1 MRRVGSGARAPAGVS
16 GAAPPTG
23 VQGQRPWFAL
33 GFAFALHC
41 PPRISAFP
49 GGALLLALVRPFR
62 GLRYDPERL
71 GAIDRVLAPPY
82 DVISEAERQ
91 RLVAKSEHNIVRL
104 TLGDQP
110 VGTPPDE
117 RDYGAAACLLAEWEA
132 QGLLRYDDQPAAYV
146 YEQTYHA
153 PPPNNELI
161 RRRGLIMAVRLE
173 PLGEGTIFPHE
184 GTLAEPKEDRLRLFR
199 ATEFSF
205 SQIFGLYNDP
215 SKRIEQSVRG
225 AMADPLWSFEDEH
238 GIGQAL
244 WRVDDPAALAEVQ
257 DALRDLS
264 IVIADG
270 HHRYE
275 TSMAYRNLMRERH
288 PDVSPAPWDYLLM
301 FLCNVADKTLTIVP
315 AHRMLR
321 RLPADLLDEFEV
333 RAGELFDIDHVA
345 VPSDPAGRRAAVDEL
360 LELMARH
367 NDGHTFGAFW
377 GRGHAVALRLRE
389 KSKALE
395 QYAADLSA
403 VQGDLDVALLHAV
416 LIRGVLGELED
427 LAKMSGRGN
436 VYFERD
442 PYQCFDDVVE
452 GSAAMALLVN
462 PTRVEDVLR
471 IAEAGER
478 MPQKGTYFWPKPL
491 DGMVLHNMRPDS
503 PSVSD

>member
-1 MRRVGSGARAPAGVS
+1 M
-16 GAAPPTG
+16 
-23 VQGQRPWFAL
+23 
-33 GFAFALHC
+33 
-41 PPRISAFP
+41 
-49 GGALLLALVRPFR
+49 ALVRPFR
-62 GLRYDPERL
+62 GLRYYLDRL
-71 GAIDRVLAPPY
+71 GAIDSALAPPY
-82 DVISEAERQ
+82 DVISEDERQ
-91 RLVAKSEHNIVRL
+91 RLIAGSTHNIVRL

-117 RDYGAAACLLAEWEA
+117 RDYGAAACLLADWEA
-132 QGLLRYDDQPAAYV
+132 QGLLRYDDRPAAYV
-146 YEQTYHA
+146 YEQTYQG
-153 PPPNNELI
+153 PPPHNELI
-161 RRRGLIMAVRLE
+161 RRRGLILAVRLE

-215 SKRIEQSVRG
+215 SKRIEQSVRA
-225 AMADPLWSFEDEH
+225 AMGEPLWRFEDEH

-244 WRVDDPAALAEVQ
+244 WRVDDPAALADVQ
-257 DALRDLS
+257 AALADLP

-275 TSMAYRNLMRERH
+275 TSMAYRNLLRERH
-288 PDVSPAPWDYLLM
+288 PNVDPAPWDYLPM

-321 RLPADLLDEFEV
+321 RLPAELLDDFEV

-360 LELMARH
+360 LELMAQH

-377 GRGHAVALRLRE
+377 GRSYAVALRLRE
-389 KSKALE
+389 KSEAIE
-395 QYAADLSA
+395 RYASSLSPI
-403 VQGDLDVALLHAV
+403 QSSLDVALLHAV
-416 LIRGVLGELED
+416 LIRGVLGEMED

-442 PYQCFDDVVE
+442 PYKCFDDVID
-452 GSAAMALLVN
+452 GSAQMALLCN

-491 DGMVLHNMRPDS
+491 DGMVLYNMRPDS
-503 PSVSD
+503 PSLTD